1 MIVRFTLRVCAIVVG
16 VLLLWLLCHEAFGQC
31 PGGVCP
37 ARQPVV
43 VAPVRPLLR
52 PVVVVPVVPLPEPPA
67 LVIAPRPAP
76 VARAVLPPH
85 RHGRRVYVLVPQV
98 K

>member
-1 MIVRFTLRVCAIVVG
+1 MIRWILRFCAVASG

-37 ARQPVV
+37 ARP
-43 VAPVRPLLR
+43 R
-52 PVVVVPVVPLPEPPA
+52 PVVVVPVTPLPEPPA

-76 VARAVLPPH
+76 VARAVLPPY
-85 RHGRRVYVLVPQV
+85 RHGRRVYMVVPT